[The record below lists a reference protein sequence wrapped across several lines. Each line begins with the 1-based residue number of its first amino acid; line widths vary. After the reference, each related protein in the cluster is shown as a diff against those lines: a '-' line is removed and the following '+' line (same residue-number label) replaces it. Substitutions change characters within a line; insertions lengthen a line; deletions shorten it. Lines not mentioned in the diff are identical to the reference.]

1 MLPNA
6 DSFDDLCEEDKL
18 KLLNYI
24 TENFKMIKSINR
36 KHSAYGL
43 KARFNRL
50 TGPNKKHHIT
60 SQCFMEAMIKS
71 GYRAVPVP
79 NAGEPNWFFNIGAI
93 HFTD

>member
-6 DSFDDLCEEDKL
+6 DFLSDLCPEDRS

-24 TENFKMIKSINR
+24 NENYKMIKSINK
-36 KHSAYGL
+36 KHTSYGL
-43 KARFNRL
+43 KSRFNRL

-60 SQCFMEAMIKS
+60 SHCFMEAMVES
-71 GYRAVPVP
+71 GFKAVAVPGV
-79 NAGEPNWFFNIGAI
+79 AEPDWYFNIGEI